1 MISNVVLRWLTAGES
16 HGPQL
21 TVIVEGLPAGLR
33 LTAEDLRRDLR
44 RRQGGHGRGG
54 RQQIEVDEARIVG
67 GVRGGLTLGSPVAL
81 VLENRDHA
89 NWTEQMSPAPEGFAP
104 RPVTRLRPGHA
115 DLAGVLK
122 YGHDDVRNVLER
134 SSARETA
141 ARVAVGGI
149 SRKLLG
155 GFGVRVLSF
164 SQSVG
169 TVDLGYDGVDPD
181 TVSDEAIE
189 SSPVRCPVPDVS
201 DRMVAEIDA
210 AGARGDTLGG
220 TFRVIAT
227 GLPPGLG
234 SYVHWDRKLDARLAM
249 AILSINAVKGVEF
262 GAGFEGAARPGSAFH
277 DEIDYREGRFRHLS
291 NRAGGLTGGVTN
303 GEPLDLRVA
312 LKPISTM
319 KTPMRSVDLA
329 THERVDAHYERS
341 DVCVVAAAG
350 VVGEAMVAVTLADA
364 FLEKFGGDSVPETE
378 RNLRGYL
385 ASIGL

>member
-1 MISNVVLRWLTAGES
+1 VLRWLTAGES

-21 TVIVEGLPAGLR
+21 TVVVEGLPAGLE
-33 LTAEDLRRDLR
+33 LTTQDLRRDLR

-54 RQQIEVDEARIVG
+54 RQQIEVDDARLAG
-67 GVRGGLTLGSPVAL
+67 GVRGGLTLGSPLAL

-89 NWTEQMSPAPEGFAP
+89 NWTEQMTPAPEGFAP

-141 ARVAVGGI
+141 ARVAAGGVA
-149 SRKLLG
+149 RKLLG
-155 GFGVRVLSF
+155 RFGVRVFSF
-164 SQSVG
+164 VQSIG
-169 TVDLGYDGVDPD
+169 SVDIGYDEVDPD
-181 TVSDEAIE
+181 RVTDEEIE
-189 SSPVRCPVPDVS
+189 SSPVRCPVREAS
-201 DRMVAEIDA
+201 ERMVAEVDA

-220 TFRVIAT
+220 TFRVVAT

-277 DEIDYREGRFRHLS
+277 DEIDFSEGRFRHLS

-303 GEPLDLRVA
+303 GEPLDLRAA

-319 KTPMRSVDLA
+319 KKPMRSVDLA
-329 THERVDAHYERS
+329 TRERVEAHYERS
-341 DVCVVAAAG
+341 DVCVAPAAG
-350 VVGEAMVAVTLADA
+350 VVGEAMVCLTLADA
-364 FLEKFGGDSVPETE
+364 FLEKFGGDSVAEME
-378 RNLRGYL
+378 RNVRGYL

>member
-1 MISNVVLRWLTAGES
+1 MLRWLTAGES

-21 TVIVEGLPAGLR
+21 TVVVEGLPAGLE

-54 RQQIEVDEARIVG
+54 RQQIEVDEARLVG
-67 GVRGGLTLGSPVAL
+67 GVRGGRTLGSPVAL

-89 NWTEQMSPAPEGFAP
+89 NWTAQMTPAPEGFAP
-104 RPVTRLRPGHA
+104 EPVTRLRPGHA

-141 ARVAVGGI
+141 ARVAAGGI
-149 SRKLLG
+149 ARKLLG
-155 GFGVRVLSF
+155 CFGVRVFSF
-164 SQSVG
+164 VQSIG
-169 TVDLGYDGVDPD
+169 TIDVGYDAVDPD
-181 TVSDEAIE
+181 RVTDEEIE
-189 SSPVRCPVPDVS
+189 SSPVRCPVPDAS
-201 DRMVAEIDA
+201 ARMVAEIDA
-210 AGARGDTLGG
+210 AGERGDTLGG
-220 TFRVIAT
+220 TFRVVAT

-249 AILSINAVKGVEF
+249 AILSVNAVKGVEF

-277 DEIDYREGRFRHLS
+277 DEIDFSEGRFRHLS

-319 KTPMRSVDLA
+319 KKPMRSVDLA
-329 THERVDAHYERS
+329 TRERADAHYERS
-341 DVCVVAAAG
+341 DVCVAPAAG
-350 VVGEAMVAVTLADA
+350 VVGEAMVALTLADA
-364 FLEKFGGDSVPETE
+364 FLEKFGGDSVAETE
-378 RNLRGYL
+378 RNVRGYL
-385 ASIGL
+385 QSIGL

>member
-1 MISNVVLRWLTAGES
+1 LTAGES

-21 TVIVEGLPAGLR
+21 TVVIEGLPAGLE

-54 RQQIEVDEARIVG
+54 RQQIEVDEARLVG
-67 GVRGGLTLGSPVAL
+67 GVRGGRTLGSPVAL

-89 NWTEQMSPAPEGFAP
+89 NWTEQMTPAPEGFAP
-104 RPVTRLRPGHA
+104 KPVTRLRPGHA

-141 ARVAVGGI
+141 ARVAAGGAA
-149 SRKLLG
+149 RKLVAC
-155 GFGVRVLSF
+155 FGVRVFSF
-164 SQSVG
+164 VQSVG
-169 TVDLGYDGVDPD
+169 SIDIGYEAVDVDGV
-181 TVSDEAIE
+181 TDEAIE
-189 SSPVRCPVPDVS
+189 SSAVRCPVPEAS
-201 DRMVAEIDA
+201 ERMVAEIDA

-220 TFRVIAT
+220 TFRVVAT

-277 DEIDYREGRFRHLS
+277 DEIDFSGGRFRHLS

-319 KTPMRSVDLA
+319 KKPMRSVDLA
-329 THERVDAHYERS
+329 TRERADAHYERS
-341 DVCVVAAAG
+341 DVCVAPAAG
-350 VVGEAMVAVTLADA
+350 VVGEAMVALTLADA
-364 FLEKFGGDSVPETE
+364 FLEKFGGDSVPEIE
-378 RNLRGYL
+378 RNVRGYL
-385 ASIGL
+385 TSIGL

>member
-1 MISNVVLRWLTAGES
+1 VLRWLTAGES

-21 TVIVEGLPAGLR
+21 TVVIEGVPAGLE

-54 RQQIEVDEARIVG
+54 RQQIEVDEARLAG
-67 GVRGGLTLGSPVAL
+67 GIRGGRTLGSPIAL

-89 NWTEQMSPAPEGFAP
+89 NWTEQMTPAPEGFAP
-104 RPVTRLRPGHA
+104 TPVTRLRPGHA

-141 ARVAVGGI
+141 ARVAAGGVA
-149 SRKLLG
+149 RKLLSR
-155 GFGVRVLSF
+155 FGVRVFSF
-164 SQSVG
+164 TQSVG
-169 TVDLGYDGVDPD
+169 SVEVGYDEVDPD
-181 TVSDEAIE
+181 RVTDEEIE
-189 SSPVRCPVPDVS
+189 SSPVRCPVPGAAG
-201 DRMVAEIDA
+201 RMIAEIDA
-210 AGARGDTLGG
+210 AGERGDTLGG
-220 TFRVIAT
+220 TFRVVAT

-303 GEPLDLRVA
+303 GEPLDLRAA

-319 KTPMRSVDLA
+319 KKPMRSVDLA
-329 THERVDAHYERS
+329 TRERVDAHYERS
-341 DVCVVAAAG
+341 DVCVVPAAG
-350 VVGEAMVAVTLADA
+350 VIGESMVALTLADS
-364 FLEKFGGDSVPETE
+364 FLEKFGGDSVPEVE

-385 ASIGL
+385 ASIGR

>member
-1 MISNVVLRWLTAGES
+1 VLRWLTAGES

-21 TVIVEGLPAGLR
+21 TVVIEGVPAGLE
-33 LTAEDLRRDLR
+33 LTTADLRRDLR

-54 RQQIEVDEARIVG
+54 RQQIEVDEAQIVG
-67 GVRGGLTLGSPVAL
+67 GVRGGSTLGSPVAL
-81 VLENRDHA
+81 VLVNRDHA
-89 NWTEQMSPAPEGFAP
+89 NWTEQMTPAPEGFAP
-104 RPVTRLRPGHA
+104 RPITRLRPGHA

-122 YGHDDVRNVLER
+122 YGHEDVRNVLER

-141 ARVAVGGI
+141 ARVAVGGVA
-149 SRKLLG
+149 RKLLEQ
-155 GFGVRVLSF
+155 FGVRVYSF
-164 SQSVG
+164 TQSVG
-169 TVDLGYDGVDPD
+169 TVDVGYEGVDPEQV
-181 TVSDEAIE
+181 TDEAIE
-189 SSPVRCPVPDVS
+189 SSPVRCPVVEVN

-210 AGARGDTLGG
+210 AGDRGDTLGG

-277 DEIDYREGRFRHLS
+277 DEIDYSEGRFRHLS

-329 THERVDAHYERS
+329 TKERVDAHYERS
-341 DVCVVAAAG
+341 DVCVVPAAG

-364 FLEKFGGDSVPETE
+364 FLEKFGGDSVSETE

-385 ASIGL
+385 ASIGR

>member
-1 MISNVVLRWLTAGES
+1 MLRWLTAGES

-21 TVIVEGLPAGLR
+21 TVVIEGLPAGLE

-54 RQQIEVDEARIVG
+54 RQQIEVDQARIVG
-67 GVRGGLTLGSPVAL
+67 GVRGGLTLGSPIAL

-89 NWTEQMSPAPEGFAP
+89 NWTEQMTPAPEGYAP

-141 ARVAVGGI
+141 ARVAAGGLA
-149 SRKLLG
+149 RKLLAR
-155 GFGVRVLSF
+155 FGVRVLSF
-164 SQSVG
+164 VQSIG
-169 TVDLGYDGVDPD
+169 PVDAGYDRVDPERV
-181 TVSDEAIE
+181 TDEEIE
-189 SSPVRCPVPDVS
+189 SSPVRCPDLDAGP
-201 DRMVAEIDA
+201 RMVAEIDA

-220 TFRVIAT
+220 TFRVVAT
-227 GLPPGLG
+227 GLVPGLG

-262 GAGFEGAARPGSAFH
+262 GAGFEGSARPGSAFH
-277 DEIDYREGRFRHLS
+277 DEIDFSEGRFRHLS

-303 GEPLDLRVA
+303 GEPLDIRAA

-319 KTPMRSVDLA
+319 KKPMRSVDLA
-329 THERVDAHYERS
+329 TKERVDAHYERS
-341 DVCVVAAAG
+341 DVCVVPAAG
-350 VVGEAMVAVTLADA
+350 VVGEAMVALTLADA
-364 FLEKFGGDSVPETE
+364 YLEKFGGDSVAEME
-378 RNLRGYL
+378 RNVRGYL

>member
-1 MISNVVLRWLTAGES
+1 VLRWLTAGES

-21 TVIVEGLPAGLR
+21 TVVVEGLPAGLE
-33 LTAEDLRRDLR
+33 LTADGLRRDLR

-89 NWTEQMSPAPEGFAP
+89 SWTEQMTPAPEGFAP
-104 RPVTRLRPGHA
+104 QPVTRLRPGHA

-141 ARVAVGGI
+141 ARVAAGGVA
-149 SRKLLG
+149 RALLAR
-155 GFGVRVLSF
+155 FGVRVFSF
-164 SQSVG
+164 TQSIGAVDVG
-169 TVDLGYDGVDPD
+169 YEGIDED
-181 TVSDEAIE
+181 TVTDEEIE
-189 SSPVRCPVPDVS
+189 SSPVRCPVPDS
-201 DRMVAEIDA
+201 SARMVAEIDA
-210 AGARGDTLGG
+210 AGERGDTLGG

-249 AILSINAVKGVEF
+249 AVCSINAVKGVEF
-262 GAGFEGAARPGSAFH
+262 GAGFAGASRPGSGFH
-277 DEIDYREGRFRHLS
+277 DEIDFTDGRFRHLT

-303 GEPLDLRVA
+303 GEPLDLRAA

-319 KTPMRSVDLA
+319 KKPMRSVDLRSR
-329 THERVDAHYERS
+329 ERVDAHYERS
-341 DVCVVAAAG
+341 DVCVVPAAG
-350 VVGEAMVAVTLADA
+350 VIGEAMVALTLADA
-364 FLEKFGGDSVPETE
+364 FLEKFGGDSIAEID
-378 RNLRGYL
+378 RNLRGFL
-385 ASIGL
+385 ESIGR